1 VKLLVTGANGSLGHR
16 FVRQHGGKHD
26 ITAVVRSAA
35 AAQRMQALPVKCIVL
50 DLHDNEAF
58 TLAASACD
66 VIVNFVGII
75 RESAQNS
82 YYQAHEMTAAAI
94 LRVADT
100 VGLQGVISLSIVGAD
115 ACSENL
121 CLQSRGKAD
130 QLFADSS
137 IATTVLRLPMV
148 LGEGDMASL
157 ALLKKASSTV
167 CFDFRV
173 NSIEQPIYA
182 GDVIA
187 ALDQLLDLPIESR
200 VLQLGGP
207 ESLRRRQLI
216 KLAGSLMGR
225 SPMIQSLPLSLGK
238 FAAGWLQRLMSSPPV
253 TIAMLELL
261 DHDDVIDNADA
272 LQALAIDLTPLA
284 DMLASLVENFQNQQ
298 QD

>member
-1 VKLLVTGANGSLGHR
+1 MKLLVTGANGSLGHR
-16 FVRQHGGKHD
+16 FVRQLGGKHEV
-26 ITAVVRSAA
+26 TAVVRSIAA
-35 AAQRMQALPVKCIVL
+35 ARRMQALPAKCIVL
-50 DLHDNEAF
+50 DLHDDEAL

-66 VIVNFVGII
+66 VIINFVGII

-94 LRVADT
+94 VRVAES

-115 ACSENL
+115 ASSENL
-121 CLQSRGKAD
+121 CLRSRGKAD
-130 QLFADSS
+130 QLFTTSA

-157 ALLKKASSTV
+157 ALLKKASSRL

-173 NSIEQPIYA
+173 SSIEQPVYA

-187 ALDQLLDLPIESR
+187 ALDQLLDKPIGSR

-207 ESLRRRQLI
+207 ESLPRRQLI
-216 KLAGSLMGR
+216 TLAGTMMGK
-225 SPMIQSLPLSLGK
+225 SPIIQSLPLFLGK
-238 FAAGWLQRLMSSPPV
+238 SAAGLLQSLMSSPPITV
-253 TIAMLELL
+253 AMLELL

-272 LQALAIDLTPLA
+272 LQALAIELTPLA
-284 DMLASLVENFQNQQ
+284 DMLAYLVENFQNQQ
-298 QD
+298 QH